1 MCLSLRHRWRAV
13 RSRPAQEVNAGPP
26 ATQTWRRCACL
37 TCSSAPLVPAVAGD
51 RASGHALHRGHAL
64 ALVEQLLKLNRGAG
78 RITWGAPPRSAMR
91 GQRALGGQRRVRQ
104 QDGLPRRLLPPRVPV
119 AAPRWR
125 RRRRLRRALATP
137 PGAPAA
143 APCGRQTAAPG
154 RCFSAVLAPRCGVHA
169 ARRPRLLV
177 LCASECSQRRITP
190 RTNAQN
196 TRCVT
201 HAQAC
206 APGRRPGSLLVFA
219 PAAAHRALSFPC
231 FGPSGRSRTKAGG
244 LDGAG

>member
-91 GQRALGGQRRVRQ
+91 GQRALGGQRRVRE
-104 QDGLPRRLLPPRVPV
+104 QDDLPLGACYRRACRSPPHGGVV
-119 AAPRWR
+119 AAACGARSRPRPAR
-125 RRRRLRRALATP
+125 RRRRRVDAKQPRRVGVSPRFWRRVVVCTR
-137 PGAPAA
+137 PA
-143 APCGRQTAAPG
+143 GRDSWSCVQVN
-154 RCFSAVLAPRCGVHA
+154 VLKDVSHQER
-169 ARRPRLLV
+169 
-177 LCASECSQRRITP
+177 TP
-190 RTNAQN
+190 RT
-196 TRCVT
+196 
-201 HAQAC
+201 
-206 APGRRPGSLLVFA
+206 
-219 PAAAHRALSFPC
+219 
-231 FGPSGRSRTKAGG
+231 
-244 LDGAG
+244 LDV